1 MYMKF
6 FWIICCIKLDSK
18 PNMSMHLMTA
28 LTNLEENK
36 ISSFTSYSD
45 GTKYQIKQNVY
56 ELSDTA
62 ACRSWLVTRN
72 MS

>member
-1 MYMKF
+1 
-6 FWIICCIKLDSK
+6 
-18 PNMSMHLMTA
+18 MSMHLMTA